1 MLSLSIKVDG
11 KSLQP
16 VDIDKPSFILKLKQ
30 DEDEIDVSFQQ
41 LLGATL
47 IATKESGVFQ
57 VGQFYFVDLQGPSF
71 KVSFGTLKSLQD
83 FVSAVKDKKFQ
94 NRFLDQLCQDDGPLK
109 RVRSRTSINSQL
121 QVFEISREQKAFVIT
136 EVTEANSSQCLEIVQ
151 NGFTLD
157 FEGNIVKGKIMLQ

>member
-11 KSLQP
+11 ESLQP
-16 VDIDKPSFILKLKQ
+16 VDINKPSFILKLKQ

-41 LLGATL
+41 LLETTL
-47 IATKESGVFQ
+47 IATKEFGVFQ
-57 VGQFYFVDLQGPSF
+57 VGQFYFVDSQGPSF
-71 KVSFGTLKSLQD
+71 KVSFVTLKSLQD
-83 FVSAVKDKKFQ
+83 
-94 NRFLDQLCQDDGPLK
+94 LCQDDGPLK
-109 RVRSRTSINSQL
+109 RVRTRTSINSQL

-136 EVTEANSSQCLEIVQ
+136 EVTEANSSQCLQIVE